1 MVSPMMEKIRPHQQ
15 LGIPTHDRPT
25 GGLLAGNTEGLI
37 DITDV
42 SLSYRAGD
50 DEVKALDSVSLK
62 VRAGE
67 FISILGPSGCGKSTL
82 LKAVGD
88 LISPTSGNIAISG
101 ESPTT
106 ARKQCQ
112 IGFLFQDG
120 VLLPW
125 KTVLENVTFL
135 SGLARRG
142 KSKERAQSLI
152 DLVGLR
158 GFEKNMPHEL
168 SGGMQQRVSIAR
180 ALMLDPI
187 LLLMDE
193 PFGAL
198 DEITREK
205 MNLELLRIW
214 SETQKTVLFVTH
226 SISEAV
232 FLSDRVVVMTARPG
246 RIQEVVDIDLPR
258 PRSTEARYGPQ
269 AAELV
274 RTLHQSLMKAE
285 AAGGK

>member
-1 MVSPMMEKIRPHQQ
+1 MTPSGVAGPPGVLADGAPDISR
-15 LGIPTHDRPT
+15 
-25 GGLLAGNTEGLI
+25 LLIEVENL
-37 DITDV
+37 
-42 SLSYRAGD
+42 SLSYRTED
-50 DEVKALDSVSLK
+50 TSVNALASVSLK
-62 VRAGE
+62 VKENE
-67 FISILGPSGCGKSTL
+67 FVSILGPSGCGKSTL
-82 LKAVGD
+82 LKAIGD
-88 LISPTSGNIAISG
+88 LITPTTGKIAIAG
-101 ESPTT
+101 EEPKR
-106 ARKQCQ
+106 AREKCQ

-125 KTVLENVTFL
+125 KSTLDNVTFL
-135 SGLARRG
+135 SGLAGRG
-142 KSKERAQSLI
+142 SDRDKAQQLI

-158 GFEKNMPHEL
+158 GFEHSMPHEL

-180 ALMLDPI
+180 ALMLNPI

-214 SETQKTVLFVTH
+214 SEFRKTVLFVTH

-246 RIQEVVDIDLPR
+246 RIQQIVEIDLPR
-258 PRSTEARYGPQ
+258 PRTSEMRFSAKTAD
-269 AAELV
+269 LV
-274 RTLHQSLMKAE
+274 RELHDILHQAE
-285 AAGGK
+285 MAGS